1 MRLTLRTMLA
11 YMDGILE
18 QDDAADIKQKIEES
32 EYATNL
38 LHRTRDVMRRLRL
51 AAPGLSDQGRKL
63 DANTVAEYLDNA
75 LDTKRVEDFEKVCLD
90 SDVHLSEVSS
100 CHQIL
105 TLVLGE
111 PAEIDPANR
120 ERMYRLIEQAAAE
133 VEAEQSAT
141 SQPATLIAQ
150 QAPEPPEPP
159 DTKAREKPIVPDYL
173 RDPPKK
179 RRRLQTATAVA
190 LIACLVLIMLT
201 ALGQFEPDT
210 PLGDAWAKL
219 VGKQQES
226 ADVHDDEELLVP
238 EPVQGSVESP
248 PGESPTDIEPTPLG
262 APDEHPGTQGPPDPV
277 ESDPVESDPVESD
290 PVESDPVEPPVVAGP
305 EVAVAPGVV
314 PGEQLGEIPGEPSGV
329 DGGNTGVPPDGPP
342 DGPID
347 KPPVDPVPPKRMGRL
362 MSKDQVLLSLDG
374 ETNRWLRVPDRSMVA
389 SQIPL
394 VTLPAYR
401 CEITLTAGINLQTLG
416 GTQIELS
423 AGDGQQIP
431 AVRIDYGRLMI
442 MPLAEAGK
450 QLGLII
456 GDRAGRITFAGAD
469 SVAALEVFST
479 RAPGTNPEVEKP
491 QLGAYLYVPT
501 GKIQWDEMGRQETIE
516 VAAPFR
522 LLVDD
527 QPIRKPQPVEELP
540 KWLSAE
546 DTVSYLD
553 RRASPLLEQSLVLDR
568 SSVLGLLELYDHRQ
582 KEVRWLATRCLGY
595 VGQFETMVPVLDDPT
610 YRPDWPDYVAKLQE
624 AVSRGP
630 KSAAAVRLALEK
642 DYGQQDAADMYRML
656 WGYTQQ
662 DLDNGE
668 AATLVELLDHERL
681 AVRVLSFWN
690 LKEITGKGF
699 FYGPEHTAAK
709 RRTPIARWKDQLKQ
723 GLIKI
728 ESPRNDQ
735 RPTAP
740 ATPAEPPMG
749 DQPPF

>member
-1 MRLTLRTMLA
+1 MRLTLRAMLA
-11 YMDGILE
+11 YMDGLLE
-18 QDDAADIKQKIEES
+18 PDDEADIKQKIDES
-32 EYATNL
+32 ERATNL

-51 AAPGLSDQGRKL
+51 AAPGLSDQGKKL
-63 DANTVAEYLDNA
+63 DANTVAEYLDHA

-90 SDVHLSEVSS
+90 SDIHLSDVAS

-105 TLVLGE
+105 ALVLSE
-111 PAEIDPANR
+111 PAEVDPANR

-133 VEAEQSAT
+133 QEAEHPAT
-141 SQPATLIAQ
+141 SQPATLVAQ
-150 QAPEPPEPP
+150 QAPEPPAPP
-159 DTKAREKPIVPDYL
+159 QPPETKVREKPIVPDYL

-179 RRRLQTATAVA
+179 RRWLPTAAAVA
-190 LIACLVLIMLT
+190 LTACLVLIMLT

-219 VGKQQES
+219 VGTQQEP
-226 ADVHDDEELLVP
+226 ADVPGDDVPEDEEPLVL
-238 EPVQGSVESP
+238 EPTEGGMESP
-248 PGESPTDIEPTPLG
+248 PGELPTDIEPTPLG
-262 APDEHPGTQGPPDPV
+262 VPDESPGTHQSPDPA
-277 ESDPVESDPVESD
+277 ESDPA
-290 PVESDPVEPPVVAGP
+290 EPPVAPGP
-305 EVAVAPGVV
+305 EVAVAPGAG
-314 PGEQLGEIPGEPSGV
+314 PGELPGETPGETPGEPSDV
-329 DGGNTGVPPDGPP
+329 AGGNTDLPPDGPP
-342 DGPID
+342 DGPVD
-347 KPPVDPVPPKRMGRL
+347 EPAVDPVAPKQMGRL
-362 MSKDQVLLSLDG
+362 MSQDQVLLSPEQ

-394 VTLPAYR
+394 VTLPTYR
-401 CEITLTAGINLQTLG
+401 CEITLTAGINLQTFG
-416 GTQIELS
+416 GTRIELS

-456 GDRAGRITFAGAD
+456 GEHAGKITFADAD

-479 RAPGTNPEVEKP
+479 RAPGTNPEIDEP
-491 QLGAYLYVPT
+491 RLGAYFYVPT
-501 GKIQWDEMGRQETIE
+501 GKIQWDEAGRQEAIE

-527 QPIRKPQPVEELP
+527 QPIRQPQPLEELP
-540 KWLSAE
+540 KWLSAV

-568 SSVLGLLELYDHRQ
+568 SSALGLRELHVHRQ

-595 VGQFETMVPVLDDPT
+595 IGQFDMMVPVLDDPT

-642 DYGQQDAADMYRML
+642 EYGPQDAPDMYRML

-668 AATLVELLDHERL
+668 AATLVGLLDHERL
-681 AVRVLSFWN
+681 AVRVVSFWN

-709 RRTPIARWKDQLKQ
+709 RRTPIARWRDQLKQ

-728 ESPRNDQ
+728 ESPRDDQ
-735 RPTAP
+735 GATVP
-740 ATPAEPPMG
+740 ATPAEPPLG